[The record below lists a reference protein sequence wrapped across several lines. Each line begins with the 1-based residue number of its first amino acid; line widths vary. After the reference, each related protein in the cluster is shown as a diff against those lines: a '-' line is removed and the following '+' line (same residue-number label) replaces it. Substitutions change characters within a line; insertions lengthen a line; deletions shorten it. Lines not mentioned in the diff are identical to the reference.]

1 MTQQTFDFQGP
12 KKAAPT
18 VPKPFSVSDL
28 NKRVRNCLEGQFD
41 LIWVQGEVSN
51 FKAHSSGH
59 WYFSLKDT
67 KAQVAAVM
75 FRGHNSRMKFL
86 PENGTEVLVRGRITV
101 YEPRGNYQ
109 VFCESIEPVGAGAL
123 QKQFEQLKAKLK
135 SEGLFEASQKKPLPR
150 LPKKIAVVTSPTGA
164 AIRDILHVL
173 QRRFRGLEVLV
184 VPTIV
189 QGAAAAA
196 KICQAFS
203 KAIQVNDLDAVIVG
217 RGGGSMEDLWC
228 FNDEKLARLIA
239 ESPVPVISAVGHE
252 IDFTI
257 TDFVAD
263 YRAPT
268 PSAAAEVVS
277 ANALELAEGIDRLE
291 DRLQRAVRYQIEEL
305 WQKVDNFKRLLVD
318 PKKSL
323 QQARTRLCE
332 LERRN
337 RLAVG
342 NTLKTQR
349 SAIDGQR
356 LRLQNPKHRIES
368 LRAKVDSLALRNR
381 QSQLQRLSG
390 FQQRLEHKMSVLDAI
405 SPLRVVDRG
414 YAIAESKG
422 VVVKSISAVKPGDE
436 LQVRVSDGVIR
447 SEVKSLGP
455 IESNET

>member
-1 MTQQTFDFQGP
+1 
-12 KKAAPT
+12 
-18 VPKPFSVSDL
+18 
-28 NKRVRNCLEGQFD
+28 
-41 LIWVQGEVSN
+41 
-51 FKAHSSGH
+51 
-59 WYFSLKDT
+59 
-67 KAQVAAVM
+67 
-75 FRGHNSRMKFL
+75 
-86 PENGTEVLVRGRITV
+86 
-101 YEPRGNYQ
+101 
-109 VFCESIEPVGAGAL
+109 
-123 QKQFEQLKAKLK
+123 
-135 SEGLFEASQKKPLPR
+135 
-150 LPKKIAVVTSPTGA
+150 
-164 AIRDILHVL
+164 
-173 QRRFRGLEVLV
+173 VLV